1 MLTSDNKQLVVLLF
15 NSKNEFM
22 GKILTAQDL
31 LKEKG
36 YIEEKFDTNGFL
48 QCVAD
53 WFRSHNIE
61 DKLII
66 RPKRFI
72 EMDNPPKGGWLDM
85 TNVDEWIVSL
95 PWEQQLLM
103 LQKGT
108 AVPFIWVDEPFVK
121 NAVFTLKT
129 MAGYVVKRAKK
140 GVYEISLL

>member
-15 NSKNEFM
+15 NSKNKFM

>member
-1 MLTSDNKQLVVLLF
+1 MVKLVQA
-15 NSKNEFM
+15 SM
-22 GKILTAQDL
+22 L

-36 YIEEKFDTNGFL
+36 YVEEEFDKQGFAE
-48 QCVAD
+48 CIYN
-53 WFRSHNIE
+53 WFKEHDLK

-108 AVPFIWVDEPFVK
+108 AVPFIWVDKPFMK
-121 NAVFTLKT
+121 NAMYMLQVMNGFIVEK
-129 MAGYVVKRAKK
+129 GKK
-140 GVYEISLL
+140 GVYEVSLI

>member
-1 MLTSDNKQLVVLLF
+1 
-15 NSKNEFM
+15 M

-61 DKLII
+61 DKLLI

-72 EMDNPPKGGWLDM
+72 EMDNPPKGGWIDM

>member
-1 MLTSDNKQLVVLLF
+1 
-15 NSKNEFM
+15 M
-22 GKILTAQDL
+22 GKILTVQDL

-61 DKLII
+61 DKLLI

-72 EMDNPPKGGWLDM
+72 EMDNPPKGGWKDM
-85 TNVDEWIVSL
+85 TNVDEWIGSL

-108 AVPFIWVDEPFVK
+108 AVPFIWIDKPFVK

-129 MAGYVVKRAKK
+129 IAGYVVKRAKK

>member
-1 MLTSDNKQLVVLLF
+1 MVKKLVQAATLLR
-15 NSKNEFM
+15 
-22 GKILTAQDL
+22 
-31 LKEKG
+31 EKG
-36 YIEEKFDTNGFL
+36 YVEEKFDQQGFTE
-48 QCVAD
+48 CIYN
-53 WFRSHNIE
+53 WFKEHDLK
-61 DKLII
+61 DKLLI

-121 NAVFTLKT
+121 NAIFTLKT

>member
-1 MLTSDNKQLVVLLF
+1 MVKKLVQA
-15 NSKNEFM
+15 SM
-22 GKILTAQDL
+22 L

-36 YIEEKFDTNGFL
+36 YVEEKFDQQGFTE
-48 QCVAD
+48 CIYN
-53 WFRSHNIE
+53 WFKEHDLK
-61 DKLII
+61 DKLLI

-108 AVPFIWVDEPFVK
+108 AVPFIWVDKPFMK
-121 NAVFTLKT
+121 NAMYMLQVMNGFIVEK
-129 MAGYVVKRAKK
+129 GKK
-140 GVYEISLL
+140 GVYEVCLI

>member
-1 MLTSDNKQLVVLLF
+1 MVKKLVQAATLLR
-15 NSKNEFM
+15 
-22 GKILTAQDL
+22 
-31 LKEKG
+31 EKG
-36 YIEEKFDTNGFL
+36 YVEEKFDQQGFTE
-48 QCVAD
+48 CIYN
-53 WFRSHNIE
+53 WFKEHDLK
-61 DKLII
+61 DKLLI

-121 NAVFTLKT
+121 NAMYMLQVMNGFIVEK
-129 MAGYVVKRAKK
+129 GKK
-140 GVYEISLL
+140 GVYEVSLI

>member
-1 MLTSDNKQLVVLLF
+1 MVKKLVQA
-15 NSKNEFM
+15 SM
-22 GKILTAQDL
+22 L

-36 YIEEKFDTNGFL
+36 YVEEKFDQQGFTE
-48 QCVAD
+48 CIYN
-53 WFRSHNIE
+53 WFKEHDLK
-61 DKLII
+61 DKLLI

-108 AVPFIWVDEPFVK
+108 AVPFIWVDKPFMK
-121 NAVFTLKT
+121 NAMYMLQVMNGFIVEK
-129 MAGYVVKRAKK
+129 GKK
-140 GVYEISLL
+140 GVYEVSLI